1 MLRSLPDS
9 RDVLLDPRLANPDEL
24 LKVKPAV
31 DAFEEAMVPILAEK
45 DDVPV
50 CTGAFY
56 WVNRVNHHVENA
68 KYSVRT
74 AQNYYVTWDD
84 FHWKYDLEKTVNR
97 LEDLDSYLSME
108 RYSLLYLEPI
118 REVRVRAHSNQP
130 RLSAALHFCVTPCY
144 LHFPARFCHSSRPSW
159 RPSLA
164 TSKAFTFGSGPSNTG
179 LHLSAAAAASAPHR
193 VSCSR
198 ALEWKRICDWAAAQM
213 SAQSGG
219 ARRARSSRP
228 FAFVPLLCYIGSS
241 RRVLSHVCFGVLGY

>member
-1 MLRSLPDS
+1 VLRSLPDS

-108 RYSLLYLEPI
+108 RYSLLYLDPI
-118 REVRVRAHSNQP
+118 REVSARAHSNRYDSNYRAAFRHHPLLLMLTSCTLFVAAEDHP
-130 RLSAALHFCVTPCY
+130 RDHP
-144 LHFPARFCHSSRPSW
+144 W
-159 RPSLA
+159 R
-164 TSKAFTFGSGPSNTG
+164 
-179 LHLSAAAAASAPHR
+179 R
-193 VSCSR
+193 
-198 ALEWKRICDWAAAQM
+198 
-213 SAQSGG
+213 
-219 ARRARSSRP
+219 RRA
-228 FAFVPLLCYIGSS
+228 VPPC
-241 RRVLSHVCFGVLGY
+241 LGP